1 MRHVFEDKTCVIT
14 GAAGGIGRELAL
26 ALARCGANLALSDI
40 DEAQLA
46 ATKQDAIG
54 LGADVHITRLDVSD
68 HASIYSYAETVEAH
82 FGRVHQVYNNAGIS
96 GSGALDEM
104 SDAMIQRV
112 LDINLL
118 GVIHGSRAFLPLLKK
133 TGDGVLVNI
142 SSLNGFAG
150 MPGLPIYCAT
160 KFGVRGL
167 TEALRADVLLHG
179 HPIQVVCVHPGGIK
193 TNIARAN
200 LEVDSDQSPET
211 QALRER
217 QLELYE
223 KKLLTYPADKAAQ
236 DIIRGVARGKN
247 RIVITR
253 QAKLLDKIVCLFPA
267 GYLKILNRRMQREL
281 VADT

>member
-1 MRHVFEDKTCVIT
+1 MRHVFEGKTCVVT

-40 DEAQLA
+40 DENQLA
-46 ATKQDAIG
+46 ETKQDAIN
-54 LGADVHITRLDVSD
+54 LGAEVHATRLDVAD
-68 HASIYSYAETVEAH
+68 HASIYKYAEKVEAH
-82 FGRVHQVYNNAGIS
+82 FGRVHQLYNNAGIS
-96 GSGALDEM
+96 GKGELTEM
-104 SDAMIQRV
+104 SEALIQRV
-112 LDINLL
+112 IDINLL
-118 GVIHGSRAFLPLLKK
+118 GVLHGSRAFLPRLQ
-133 TGDGVLVNI
+133 TSGDGKLINI

-167 TEALRADVLLHG
+167 TEALRADALLHD
-179 HPIQVVCVHPGGIK
+179 HPIQIVCVHPGGIK

-200 LEVDSDQSPET
+200 SDEPSDKTPDV

-223 KKLLTYPADKAAQ
+223 KKLLTYPADKAAL
-236 DIIRGVARGKN
+236 DILRGVAGGKN

-253 QAKLLDKIVCLFPA
+253 QAKLLDKIVRIFPT